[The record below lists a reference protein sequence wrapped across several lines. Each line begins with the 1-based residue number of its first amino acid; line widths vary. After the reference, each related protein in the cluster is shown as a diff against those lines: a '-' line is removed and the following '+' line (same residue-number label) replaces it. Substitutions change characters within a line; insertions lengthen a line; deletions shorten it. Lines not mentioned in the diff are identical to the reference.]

1 MINRSCLALL
11 FLLTSITSGAQAATM
26 DAQVSL
32 GPLQL
37 QLLDL
42 DSSDGVTPSISFHP
56 TRLST
61 SLTAGILFFPP
72 LSVEEANDAERFQPS
87 LTQVSGG
94 GVDGSAT
101 IDAQGRASGTT
112 ALAQAALRD
121 PARTGSFTL
130 YADLGYIEFTLT
142 PATRLVVTAAAS
154 IDASHSPLAAGEE
167 MNILAFSH
175 LTLYRNF
182 GGQQQGGETDEL
194 QLNTF
199 GSASRLL
206 TASFEN
212 ATALEQQGVFR
223 GIAYLGGSYVAPVPE
238 LGTAAL
244 LLAGL
249 LMVVRQRPAFG
260 A

>member
-1 MINRSCLALL
+1 
-11 FLLTSITSGAQAATM
+11 M
-26 DAQVSL
+26 DARVSL

-37 QLLDL
+37 QLMDL
-42 DSSDGVTPSISFHP
+42 DSGDGVTPSITFHP
-56 TRLST
+56 TRVST

-72 LSVEEANDAERFQPS
+72 LSVEEANDAARFQPS
-87 LTQVSGG
+87 LTQVSGA
-94 GVDGSAT
+94 GVDGSAS
-101 IDAQGRASGTT
+101 IDAQGSAPGTT
-112 ALAQAALRD
+112 AQAQVALRD
-121 PARTGSFTL
+121 LTHTGSFTL

-142 PATRLVVTAAAS
+142 PATRLVVTAAAN
-154 IDASHSPLAAGEE
+154 IDASHAPLVAGEE

-182 GGQQQGGETDEL
+182 GGQQPSGQTNEL
-194 QLNTF
+194 QLSTF
-199 GSASRLL
+199 GSASRVL

-212 ATALEQQGVFR
+212 ATSLEEQGVFR

-249 LMVVRQRPAFG
+249 LVVVRQRPTFG